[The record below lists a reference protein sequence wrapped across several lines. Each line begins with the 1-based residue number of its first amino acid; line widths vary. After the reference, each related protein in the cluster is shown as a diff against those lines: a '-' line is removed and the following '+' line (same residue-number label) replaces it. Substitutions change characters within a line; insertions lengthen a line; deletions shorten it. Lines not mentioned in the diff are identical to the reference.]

1 MATDAITALG
11 AGSGI
16 DVKSLAKSLVE
27 AERAPRKEAI
37 DKKIA
42 KYEAKIS
49 GYAAVKYVLSQ
60 FQVAFQALNNPVD
73 FSAVTL
79 SNSQTAAFAATAS
92 ALASTGSHTVKV
104 TTLANP
110 QRSASEGYVD
120 GDVVNSGTAF
130 DLTLGG
136 LGFPDVD
143 GAAQTI
149 TVSTA
154 TPAGVVSAINAAGLG
169 LTASLVATDSG
180 NQIVVT
186 GQTGTANAF
195 TLSGGSMSFSTASD
209 QVASDATL
217 TVDGLSLTRS
227 SNSVSDAITGVTLT
241 LSTVTTSAA
250 TLSLSR
256 DTSPVK
262 TSIQALVSAYN
273 DIHSVLMDAYN
284 KDSKVTD
291 YGATLVGDSTVQAI
305 QTQVRSLVLS
315 DSSTPSNSIAALRD
329 LGVSIKSNGELSL
342 DETTLDSV
350 LASSYSD
357 VVEML
362 SGNISATY
370 VASSTDAGIAGDA
383 IKTLTTMLSTSGAV
397 LSQSVN
403 SASRI
408 DAYEL
413 ELEKLETR
421 MTLLLTQY
429 TKQFSVMESIVGQT
443 NSLRSSLTSSFD
455 GMMATY
461 TNN

>member
-1 MATDAITALG
+1 
-11 AGSGI
+11 
-16 DVKSLAKSLVE
+16 
-27 AERAPRKEAI
+27 
-37 DKKIA
+37 
-42 KYEAKIS
+42 
-49 GYAAVKYVLSQ
+49 
-60 FQVAFQALNNPVD
+60 
-73 FSAVTL
+73 
-79 SNSQTAAFAATAS
+79 
-92 ALASTGSHTVKV
+92 
-104 TTLANP
+104 
-110 QRSASEGYVD
+110 
-120 GDVVNSGTAF
+120 
-130 DLTLGG
+130 
-136 LGFPDVD
+136 VD